1 MTLVVDAS
9 IAFKWFA
16 REPDTSIANALLRRG
31 EALIAP
37 EHLVAEVCN
46 AAWKSWSRG
55 EMVKDQTSAV
65 APRIRPL
72 LAQLLSLDP
81 LAPRALLISLDL
93 NHPVYDCFYLAL
105 AERERTIVVTADG
118 RLAGRVKGTPYAALV
133 RHLSTYPEA

>member
-9 IAFKWFA
+9 VAFKWFA
-16 REPDTSIANALLRRG
+16 REPDTPQANALLRRG

-37 EHLVAEVCN
+37 EHLIAEVCN

-55 EMVKDQTSAV
+55 EISRSQALTV

-72 LAQLLSLDP
+72 LTEVFPLDA
-81 LAPRALLISLDL
+81 LAPRALLVSLDL

-105 AERERTIVVTADG
+105 AERERAVIVTADK
-118 RLAGRVKGTPYAALV
+118 RLRGKGV
-133 RHLSTYPEA
+133 GG